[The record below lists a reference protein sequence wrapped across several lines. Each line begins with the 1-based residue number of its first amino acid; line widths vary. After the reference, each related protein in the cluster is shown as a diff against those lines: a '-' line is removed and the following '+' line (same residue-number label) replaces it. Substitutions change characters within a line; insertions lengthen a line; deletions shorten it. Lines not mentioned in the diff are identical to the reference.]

1 MITWLKRFW
10 ATLRPSRLDR
20 DLREELRFHIEE
32 RIEENIASGMLPEEA
47 RRDAESRFGNATLL
61 KESTRETEILVWLES
76 LMQDVRYAIRSFRR
90 APAFALTV
98 IGTIGLALGLNTT
111 LFTIFN
117 AYVLRPLAVRDPYS
131 LYQFNWFTKDGEFHP
146 LKPAEFEAL
155 RRENPVFSDVLA
167 SAGTVTRAAGR
178 HLLVSQVSTNA
189 FAMLGIDASIG
200 RPLLPGDSGVL
211 VLSDTAWRNKFGSD
225 PQIVGTKLE
234 ILGGSFEI
242 VGVARPEFTGLS
254 DSPPDLWIPLLP
266 SGPEAAKWLMV
277 VGRLKPNVTP
287 QQAKAALAV
296 WARQAT
302 ADLPEL
308 DRANTVR
315 LESAATSIHWNR
327 KMIAVFAPLL
337 VAFGLVLIIACAN
350 VANMMLARAMARQRE
365 IGVRLSLGA
374 GRFRLVRQLLTESF
388 LLAIPAALAGLVISQ
403 ATIGFTQDL
412 LVRTAPPFLVELLH
426 MVKLAPDFRVFL
438 FILAAAAASTLL
450 SGLVPAI
457 QATRAD
463 LIYAARGDFSADIH
477 PARLRNALV
486 VSQVMVCVLLLICSG
501 ILLRASRKLQASDVR
516 LVTDGVLEIR
526 TYGNLYEKVVDRLNQ
541 EPWIESAGTAWRVPL
556 FGPLRTIPVAPGS
569 RTDFMQAGY
578 NLVSPQYFEM
588 FRIPLVRGRNFTVAE
603 SHSEAPVAIV
613 SEATAARLWPGQD
626 ALGQSLR
633 IEPDAKA
640 DAGKKLPGFHVARVI
655 GIARDVISGWVG
667 DGIDST
673 CIYFPTAPDAATSEA
688 LLVRVKGEPE
698 VARRALDEAIASVST
713 GAASEVVPMQQA
725 LAMQI
730 YPFRAASWIASF
742 LGGLALVLS
751 LSGIYGVLSYLVSQR
766 TKEIGIRMALGA
778 STAAVIR
785 IVLSQSMRL
794 AVVGIAIG
802 ATLALGVSRLFASQ
816 LQNVDTSDA
825 LAYIGSISLA
835 LAAALAA
842 SYVPSRRAASV
853 DPVIALRCD

>member
-1 MITWLKRFW
+1 V
-10 ATLRPSRLDR
+10 
-20 DLREELRFHIEE
+20 
-32 RIEENIASGMLPEEA
+32 G
-47 RRDAESRFGNATLL
+47 
-61 KESTRETEILVWLES
+61 
-76 LMQDVRYAIRSFRR
+76 Q
-90 APAFALTV
+90 
-98 IGTIGLALGLNTT
+98 
-111 LFTIFN
+111 
-117 AYVLRPLAVRDPYS
+117 
-131 LYQFNWFTKDGEFHP
+131 
-146 LKPAEFEAL
+146 
-155 RRENPVFSDVLA
+155 
-167 SAGTVTRAAGR
+167 VT
-178 HLLVSQVSTNA
+178 
-189 FAMLGIDASIG
+189 
-200 RPLLPGDSGVL
+200 
-211 VLSDTAWRNKFGSD
+211 
-225 PQIVGTKLE
+225 
-234 ILGGSFEI
+234 
-242 VGVARPEFTGLS
+242 
-254 DSPPDLWIPLLP
+254 
-266 SGPEAAKWLMV
+266 
-277 VGRLKPNVTP
+277 
-287 QQAKAALAV
+287 
-296 WARQAT
+296 
-302 ADLPEL
+302 
-308 DRANTVR
+308 
-315 LESAATSIHWNR
+315 
-327 KMIAVFAPLL
+327 
-337 VAFGLVLIIACAN
+337 
-350 VANMMLARAMARQRE
+350 
-365 IGVRLSLGA
+365 
-374 GRFRLVRQLLTESF
+374 
-388 LLAIPAALAGLVISQ
+388 
-403 ATIGFTQDL
+403 
-412 LVRTAPPFLVELLH
+412 
-426 MVKLAPDFRVFL
+426 
-438 FILAAAAASTLL
+438 
-450 SGLVPAI
+450 
-457 QATRAD
+457 
-463 LIYAARGDFSADIH
+463 
-477 PARLRNALV
+477 
-486 VSQVMVCVLLLICSG
+486 VCVLLLICSG
-501 ILLRASRKLQASDVR
+501 VLLRASRKLQASDVR

-541 EPWIESAGTAWRVPL
+541 EPWIESAGTAWRAPL

-673 CIYFPTAPDAATSEA
+673 CIYFPTAPGAATSEA

>member
-1 MITWLKRFW
+1 
-10 ATLRPSRLDR
+10 
-20 DLREELRFHIEE
+20 
-32 RIEENIASGMLPEEA
+32 
-47 RRDAESRFGNATLL
+47 
-61 KESTRETEILVWLES
+61 
-76 LMQDVRYAIRSFRR
+76 
-90 APAFALTV
+90 
-98 IGTIGLALGLNTT
+98 
-111 LFTIFN
+111 
-117 AYVLRPLAVRDPYS
+117 
-131 LYQFNWFTKDGEFHP
+131 
-146 LKPAEFEAL
+146 
-155 RRENPVFSDVLA
+155 
-167 SAGTVTRAAGR
+167 
-178 HLLVSQVSTNA
+178 
-189 FAMLGIDASIG
+189 
-200 RPLLPGDSGVL
+200 
-211 VLSDTAWRNKFGSD
+211 
-225 PQIVGTKLE
+225 
-234 ILGGSFEI
+234 
-242 VGVARPEFTGLS
+242 
-254 DSPPDLWIPLLP
+254 
-266 SGPEAAKWLMV
+266 
-277 VGRLKPNVTP
+277 
-287 QQAKAALAV
+287 
-296 WARQAT
+296 
-302 ADLPEL
+302 
-308 DRANTVR
+308 
-315 LESAATSIHWNR
+315 
-327 KMIAVFAPLL
+327 
-337 VAFGLVLIIACAN
+337 
-350 VANMMLARAMARQRE
+350 
-365 IGVRLSLGA
+365 
-374 GRFRLVRQLLTESF
+374 
-388 LLAIPAALAGLVISQ
+388 
-403 ATIGFTQDL
+403 
-412 LVRTAPPFLVELLH
+412 
-426 MVKLAPDFRVFL
+426 
-438 FILAAAAASTLL
+438 
-450 SGLVPAI
+450 
-457 QATRAD
+457 
-463 LIYAARGDFSADIH
+463 
-477 PARLRNALV
+477 
-486 VSQVMVCVLLLICSG
+486 
-501 ILLRASRKLQASDVR
+501 
-516 LVTDGVLEIR
+516 
-526 TYGNLYEKVVDRLNQ
+526 
-541 EPWIESAGTAWRVPL
+541 
-556 FGPLRTIPVAPGS
+556 
-569 RTDFMQAGY
+569 MQAGY